1 VTFSVLEE
9 HNAFNILD
17 LLTLEDDDDVF
28 FREFGAVNSAT
39 QHRVSQH
46 WNLQNT
52 TLKKTQTLAIVQSF

>member
-17 LLTLEDDDDVF
+17 LLTLEDDDAVF
-28 FREFGAVNSAT
+28 LREFGAVNSAT
-39 QHRVSQH
+39 QHHVSQH

-52 TLKKTQTLAIVQSF
+52 TLKKLKLLQ